1 MCDKKICRTMKI
13 ATGKGNIP
21 LIVVVAIMS
30 ISAIV
35 SLPGL
40 AISPILSNL
49 DSIFP
54 RASTLEVELLESLP
68 SLMIIPAML
77 LAGRWS
83 IRGHKVV
90 LLVVGS
96 AIFLVSGIGCI
107 VSRTLTELIVTSS
120 LVGVG
125 AGVVIPLSTGIIVDY
140 FSDKPR
146 IKMLGISSAVNNL
159 TLVIATFAVGY
170 LADIEWHYA
179 FIVYLLPAVTLILI
193 PTISHT
199 PPQSSK
205 PTEEDRCKEGVNRG
219 VILRLMLFYF
229 AITYGSLVVTYN
241 TSYIA
246 TEYHLANNASGNIIA
261 LFFLAIMLPGFALNK
276 IISLLGK
283 WTNMWSLMT
292 MGVGL
297 IIMSL
302 PHPSEVTLLLGALLT
317 GLGYG
322 VMQPIIY
329 AKTAS
334 NAPPHLATMAL
345 SIVMA
350 VNYLTIV
357 VAPLLIDGIDRL
369 FDTTSYSFAFMV
381 NGVATLAIGIV
392 AILRAPHDR
401 VLGSDE

>member
-1 MCDKKICRTMKI
+1 MKI
-13 ATGKGNIP
+13 NTGKGNIS

-49 DSIFP
+49 DKIFP
-54 RASTLEVELLESLP
+54 RASMLEVELLESLP

-83 IRGHKVV
+83 VGGGKIK
-90 LLVVGS
+90 LLVIGS
-96 AIFLVSGIGCI
+96 AIFFLSGIGCI
-107 VSRTLTELIVTSS
+107 LSRTLTELIITSS
-120 LVGVG
+120 LVGIG
-125 AGVVIPLSTGIIVDY
+125 AGIIIPLSTGIIVDY
-140 FSDKPR
+140 FSGKQR
-146 IKMLGISSAVNNL
+146 VKMLGISSAVNNL

-170 LADIEWHYA
+170 LADIEWHFA
-179 FIVYLLPAVTLILI
+179 FIVYLLPAITLILI

-199 PPQSSK
+199 PPKRQK
-205 PTEEDRCKEGVNRG
+205 LDDRDKGDTGLNRG
-219 VILRLMLFYF
+219 VILGLMLFYF
-229 AITYGSLVVTYN
+229 AITYCSLIVTYN
-241 TSYIA
+241 TSYITA
-246 TEYHLANNASGNIIA
+246 DNHLASNSSDNIIA

-276 IISLLGK
+276 IMTLLGR
-283 WTNMWSLMT
+283 WVNMWSLIV
-292 MGVGL
+292 MGLGL
-297 IIMSL
+297 VIMSL
-302 PHPSEVTLLLGALLT
+302 PHPSELTLLLGALLT

-329 AKTAS
+329 AKTAA

-357 VAPLLIDGIDRL
+357 VAPLIIDGIDRL
-369 FDTTSYSFAFMV
+369 FATTSYSLPFMI
-381 NGVATLAIGIV
+381 NGIV
-392 AILRAPHDR
+392 TLFIGLIAAMIAPHSR
-401 VLGSDE
+401 VLGGEE

>member
-1 MCDKKICRTMKI
+1 MKI

-40 AISPILSNL
+40 AISPLLSNL

-54 RASTLEVELLESLP
+54 RASMLEVELLESLP

-83 IRGHKVV
+83 IRGHKIA

-107 VSRTLTELIVTSS
+107 LSRTLIELIITSS

-125 AGVVIPLSTGIIVDY
+125 AGVIIPLSTGIIVDY
-140 FSDKPR
+140 FSDKQR
-146 IKMLGISSAVNNL
+146 TKMLGISSAVNNL

-179 FIVYLLPAVTLILI
+179 FIVYLLPAVTLVLI
-193 PTISHT
+193 PSISHT
-199 PPQSSK
+199 PPQQPQSAN
-205 PTEEDRCKEGVNRG
+205 TDECKEGLNRG
-219 VILRLMLFYF
+219 VIFGLMLFYF
-229 AITYGSLVVTYN
+229 AITYCSLVVTYN
-241 TSYIA
+241 TSYLA
-246 TEYHLANNASGNIIA
+246 TDNHLASNSSGNIIA

-276 IISLLGK
+276 IISVLGK
-283 WTNMWSLMT
+283 WVNMWSLIV
-292 MGVGL
+292 MGLGL
-297 IIMSL
+297 VVMSL
-302 PHPSEVTLLLGALLT
+302 PHPSEFTLLVGALLT

-329 AKTAS
+329 AKTAA
-334 NAPPHLATMAL
+334 NAPPHLTTMAL

-357 VAPLLIDGIDRL
+357 IAPLIIDGIDKL
-369 FDTTSYSFAFMV
+369 FDTTSNSFPFMI
-381 NGVATLAIGIV
+381 NGVITLVIGLVAIV
-392 AILRAPHDR
+392 AAPHSR
-401 VLGSDE
+401 VLGGE

>member
-1 MCDKKICRTMKI
+1 MKI
-13 ATGKGNIP
+13 NTGKGNIS

-49 DSIFP
+49 DKIFP
-54 RASTLEVELLESLP
+54 RASMLEVELLESLP

-83 IRGHKVV
+83 VGGGKIK
-90 LLVVGS
+90 LLVIGS
-96 AIFLVSGIGCI
+96 AIFFLSGIGCI
-107 VSRTLTELIVTSS
+107 LSRTLTELIITSS
-120 LVGVG
+120 LVGIG
-125 AGVVIPLSTGIIVDY
+125 AGIIIPLSTGIIVDY
-140 FSDKPR
+140 FSGKQR
-146 IKMLGISSAVNNL
+146 VKMLGISSAVNNL

-170 LADIEWHYA
+170 LADIEWHFA
-179 FIVYLLPAVTLILI
+179 FIVYLLPAITLILI

-199 PPQSSK
+199 PPKRQK
-205 PTEEDRCKEGVNRG
+205 LDDRDKGDTRLNRG
-219 VILRLMLFYF
+219 VILGLMLFYF
-229 AITYGSLVVTYN
+229 TITYCSLIVTYN
-241 TSYIA
+241 TSYITA
-246 TEYHLANNASGNIIA
+246 DNHLASNSSDNIIA

-276 IISLLGK
+276 IMTLLGR
-283 WTNMWSLMT
+283 WVNMWSLIV
-292 MGVGL
+292 MGLGL
-297 IIMSL
+297 VIMSL
-302 PHPSEVTLLLGALLT
+302 PHPSELTLLLGALLT

-329 AKTAS
+329 AKTAA

-357 VAPLLIDGIDRL
+357 VAPLIIDGIDRL
-369 FDTTSYSFAFMV
+369 FATTSYSFPFMI
-381 NGVATLAIGIV
+381 NGIATLFIGLI
-392 AILRAPHDR
+392 AAMIAPHSR
-401 VLGSDE
+401 VLGSEE

>member
-1 MCDKKICRTMKI
+1 MKI
-13 ATGKGNIP
+13 ATGRGNIE
-21 LIVVVAIMS
+21 LIVVVAIIS

-49 DSIFP
+49 DTIFP

-77 LAGRWS
+77 LSGRWS
-83 IRGHKVV
+83 IRGHKMR
-90 LLVVGS
+90 LLVVGC
-96 AIFLVSGIGCI
+96 AIFLLSGIGCI
-107 VSRTLTELIVTSS
+107 LSRTLTELIITSS
-120 LVGVG
+120 LVGIG

-140 FSDKPR
+140 FSGKPR

-170 LADIEWHYA
+170 LADIEWHLA
-179 FIVYLLPAVTLILI
+179 FVVYLLPAATLLLI

-199 PPQSSK
+199 PPQS
-205 PTEEDRCKEGVNRG
+205 PEAEDRERCSEGLNRG
-219 VILRLMLFYF
+219 VLCRLMLFYF
-229 AITYGSLVVTYN
+229 AITYCSLVVTYN

-246 TEYHLANNASGNIIA
+246 TDNHLASNASGSIIA

-276 IISLLGK
+276 IMSTVGK

-302 PHPSEVTLLLGALLT
+302 PHPSEITLLIGALLT

-329 AKTAS
+329 AKTAA
-334 NAPPHLATMAL
+334 NAPPHLATLAL

-357 VAPLLIDGIDRL
+357 VAPFMIDGIDRL
-369 FDTTSYSFAFMV
+369 FNTTSYSFAFMA
-381 NGVATLAIGIV
+381 NGIVTVAIGVV
-392 AILRAPHDR
+392 AIFRAPHDR

>member
-1 MCDKKICRTMKI
+1 MKI
-13 ATGKGNIP
+13 NTGKGNIS

-49 DSIFP
+49 DKIFP
-54 RASTLEVELLESLP
+54 RASMLEVELLESLP

-83 IRGHKVV
+83 VGGGKIK
-90 LLVVGS
+90 LLVIGS
-96 AIFLVSGIGCI
+96 AIFFLSGIGCI
-107 VSRTLTELIVTSS
+107 LSRTLTELIITSS
-120 LVGVG
+120 LVGIG
-125 AGVVIPLSTGIIVDY
+125 AGIIIPLSTGIIVDY
-140 FSDKPR
+140 FSGKQR
-146 IKMLGISSAVNNL
+146 VKMLGISSAVNNL

-170 LADIEWHYA
+170 LADIEWHFA
-179 FIVYLLPAVTLILI
+179 FIVYLLPAITLILI

-199 PPQSSK
+199 PPKRQK
-205 PTEEDRCKEGVNRG
+205 LDDRDKGDTGLNRG
-219 VILRLMLFYF
+219 VILGLMLFYF
-229 AITYGSLVVTYN
+229 AITYCSLIVTYN
-241 TSYIA
+241 TSYITA
-246 TEYHLANNASGNIIA
+246 DNHLASNSSDNIIA

-276 IISLLGK
+276 IMTLLGR
-283 WTNMWSLMT
+283 WVNMWSLIV
-292 MGVGL
+292 MGLGL
-297 IIMSL
+297 VIMSL
-302 PHPSEVTLLLGALLT
+302 PHPSELILLLGALLT

-329 AKTAS
+329 AKTAA

-357 VAPLLIDGIDRL
+357 VAPLIIDGIDRL
-369 FDTTSYSFAFMV
+369 FATTSYSFPFMI
-381 NGVATLAIGIV
+381 NGIATLFIGLI
-392 AILRAPHDR
+392 AAMIAPHSR
-401 VLGSDE
+401 VLGSEE

>member
-1 MCDKKICRTMKI
+1 MKI
-13 ATGKGNIP
+13 NTGKGNIS

-49 DSIFP
+49 DKIFP
-54 RASTLEVELLESLP
+54 RASMLEVELLESLP

-83 IRGHKVV
+83 VGGGKIK
-90 LLVVGS
+90 LLVIGS
-96 AIFLVSGIGCI
+96 AIFFLSGIGCI
-107 VSRTLTELIVTSS
+107 LSRTLTELIITSS
-120 LVGVG
+120 LVGIG
-125 AGVVIPLSTGIIVDY
+125 AGIIIPLSTGIIVDY
-140 FSDKPR
+140 FSGKQR
-146 IKMLGISSAVNNL
+146 VKMLGISSAVNNL

-170 LADIEWHYA
+170 LADIEWHFA
-179 FIVYLLPAVTLILI
+179 FIVYLLPAITLILI

-199 PPQSSK
+199 PPKRQK
-205 PTEEDRCKEGVNRG
+205 LDDRDKCDTGLNRG
-219 VILRLMLFYF
+219 VILGLMLFYF
-229 AITYGSLVVTYN
+229 AITYCSLIVTYN
-241 TSYIA
+241 TSYITA
-246 TEYHLANNASGNIIA
+246 DNHLASNSSDNIIA

-276 IISLLGK
+276 IMTLLGR
-283 WTNMWSLMT
+283 WVNMWSLIV
-292 MGVGL
+292 MGLGL
-297 IIMSL
+297 VIMSL
-302 PHPSEVTLLLGALLT
+302 PHPSELTLLLGALLT

-329 AKTAS
+329 AKTAA

-357 VAPLLIDGIDRL
+357 VAPLIIDGIDRI
-369 FDTTSYSFAFMV
+369 FATTSYSFPFMI
-381 NGVATLAIGIV
+381 NGIV
-392 AILRAPHDR
+392 TLFIGLIAAMIAPHSR
-401 VLGSDE
+401 VLGSEE

>member
-1 MCDKKICRTMKI
+1 MKI

-49 DSIFP
+49 DTIFP
-54 RASTLEVELLESLP
+54 RASILEVELLESLP

-83 IRGHKVV
+83 IRGHKIA

-107 VSRTLTELIVTSS
+107 LSRTLTELIITSS

-125 AGVVIPLSTGIIVDY
+125 AGVIIPLSTGIIVDY
-140 FSDKPR
+140 FSDKQR
-146 IKMLGISSAVNNL
+146 TKMLGISSAVNNL

-179 FIVYLLPAVTLILI
+179 FIVYLLPAVTLVLI
-193 PTISHT
+193 PSISHT
-199 PPQSSK
+199 PPQQPQSAN
-205 PTEEDRCKEGVNRG
+205 TDECKEGLNRG
-219 VILRLMLFYF
+219 VIFGLMLFYF
-229 AITYGSLVVTYN
+229 AITYCSLVVTYN
-241 TSYIA
+241 TSYL
-246 TEYHLANNASGNIIA
+246 TTDNHLASNSSGNIIA

-276 IISLLGK
+276 IISVLGK
-283 WTNMWSLMT
+283 WVNMWSLIV
-292 MGVGL
+292 MGLGL
-297 IIMSL
+297 VAMSL
-302 PHPSEVTLLLGALLT
+302 PHPSEFTLLVGALLT

-329 AKTAS
+329 AKTAA

-357 VAPLLIDGIDRL
+357 IAPLIIDGIDKL
-369 FDTTSYSFAFMV
+369 FDTTSNSFPFMI
-381 NGVATLAIGIV
+381 NGVITLVIGLVAIV
-392 AILRAPHDR
+392 AAPHSR
-401 VLGSDE
+401 VLGGEE

>member
-1 MCDKKICRTMKI
+1 MKI
-13 ATGKGNIP
+13 ATGRGYIP

-54 RASTLEVELLESLP
+54 RSSILEVELLESLP

-83 IRGHKVV
+83 IRGHKIT
-90 LLVVGS
+90 LLVIGTT
-96 AIFLVSGIGCI
+96 IFFISGIGCI
-107 VSRTLTELIVTSS
+107 LSRSLTELIITSS

-125 AGVVIPLSTGIIVDY
+125 AGIIIPLSTGIIVDY

-146 IKMLGISSAVNNL
+146 VKMLGISSAVNNL

-170 LADIEWHYA
+170 LADIEWHFA
-179 FIVYLLPAVTLILI
+179 FIVYLLPAVTMILI

-199 PPQSSK
+199 PAQSPQRGEVDS
-205 PTEEDRCKEGVNRG
+205 CKEGLNRG
-219 VILRLMLFYF
+219 VIFRLMLFYF
-229 AITYGSLVVTYN
+229 ATTYCSLVVTYN
-241 TSYIA
+241 TSYITA
-246 TEYHLANNASGNIIA
+246 DNDLAGNSADNIIA
-261 LFFLAIMLPGFALNK
+261 LFFLAIMLPGFALNR
-276 IISLLGK
+276 IISALGK
-283 WTNMWSLMT
+283 WTNMWSLVT
-292 MGVGL
+292 MGLGL
-297 IIMSL
+297 VVMSL
-302 PHPSEVTLLLGALLT
+302 PHPKEGTLLIGALLT

-357 VAPLLIDGIDRL
+357 IAPFMIDGIDRL
-369 FDTTSYSFAFMV
+369 FNTTSYSFPFLF
-381 NGVATLAIGIV
+381 NGAITLIIALV
-392 AILRAPHDR
+392 AILRAPHDK

>member
-1 MCDKKICRTMKI
+1 MKI
-13 ATGKGNIP
+13 NTGKGNIS

-49 DSIFP
+49 DKIFP
-54 RASTLEVELLESLP
+54 RASMLEVELLESLP

-83 IRGHKVV
+83 VRGGKIK
-90 LLVVGS
+90 LLVIGS
-96 AIFLVSGIGCI
+96 AIFFLSGIGCI
-107 VSRTLTELIVTSS
+107 LSRTLTELIITSS

-125 AGVVIPLSTGIIVDY
+125 AGIIIPLSTGIIVDY
-140 FSDKPR
+140 FSDKQR
-146 IKMLGISSAVNNL
+146 TKMLGISSAVNNL
-159 TLVIATFAVGY
+159 TLVVATFAVGY
-170 LADIEWHYA
+170 LADIEWHFA
-179 FIVYLLPAVTLILI
+179 FIVYLLPAITLILI

-199 PPQSSK
+199 PPKRQK
-205 PTEEDRCKEGVNRG
+205 LDEIDTCKQGLNKS
-219 VILRLMLFYF
+219 VILGLMLFYF
-229 AITYGSLVVTYN
+229 AITYCSLIVTYN

-246 TEYHLANNASGNIIA
+246 ADNHLASNASGNIIA

-276 IISLLGK
+276 IIALFGK
-283 WTNMWSLMT
+283 WVNMWSLIV
-292 MGVGL
+292 MGLGL
-297 IIMSL
+297 VIMSL
-302 PHPSEVTLLLGALLT
+302 PHPSELTLLLGALLT

-329 AKTAS
+329 AKTAA

-357 VAPLLIDGIDRL
+357 IAPLIIDGIDKL
-369 FDTTSYSFAFMV
+369 FATTSYSFPFMI
-381 NGVATLAIGIV
+381 NGVVTLMIGLIAAII
-392 AILRAPHDR
+392 APHSR
-401 VLGSDE
+401 VLGGEE